1 MAGGSAHT
9 NKKERNKMTPEQKTQ
24 LVAACESGDDVRIVT
39 VALQVCAWLARNG
52 RQLEAI
58 ALRNSTDDV
67 ARTEHAIRE
76 HKKKRLEIA
85 SLLFASSPN
94 YSAGEAVRG
103 ADLLVRTNEGIP
115 TPYCKDEDK
124 CS

>member
-1 MAGGSAHT
+1 
-9 NKKERNKMTPEQKTQ
+9 MTPEQKTQ
-24 LVAACESGDDVRIVT
+24 LIAACESGDDVRIVT

-58 ALRNSTDDV
+58 ALRSSTDDV

-85 SLLFASSPN
+85 SLLFAFDEN
-94 YSAGEAVRG
+94 TSADGAIRG
-103 ADLLVRTNEGIP
+103 ADLLMCTNEEML
-115 TPYCKDEDK
+115 TPYCREETK
-124 CS
+124 